1 MREGGK
7 CWCVGTPVDRL
18 SVVIPAKLWL
28 GLSYTCDSPPPGT
41 YSAVRTLQCVLCS
54 AFSAVRTLQC
64 VLCSAF
70 SAVRTLQCVLC
81 SAFSAVRT
89 LQCRMFNCT
98 LCLIDCACVFVCIF
112 GACFDPVSDSGACVC
127 LGACFDPVSHPGAWA
142 ILQWARLWTISQHCC
157 RSAGVVR
164 VQRKHQAGH
173 HSLGDVGATPATV
186 SCVQRGEEIEP
197 FFYPPPLPRP
207 SLSPLYLFSF
217 LKPFNVVVCWN
228 WRIYTLWIK

>member
-28 GLSYTCDSPPPGT
+28 SLSYTCDSP
-41 YSAVRTLQCVLCS
+41 LQCVLCS
-54 AFSAVRTLQC
+54 AECSTARC
-64 VLCSAF
+64 VCRLC
-70 SAVRTLQCVLC
+70 VCVCVYFWLLV
-81 SAFSAVRT
+81 SIQS
-89 LQCRMFNCT
+89 
-98 LCLIDCACVFVCIF
+98 LILV
-112 GACFDPVSDSGACVC
+112 PVCVC

-142 ILQWARLWTISQHCC
+142 ILQWAPAMNDLANTAVGQQASLEYNANI
-157 RSAGVVR
+157 
-164 VQRKHQAGH
+164 QAGH

-186 SCVQRGEEIEP
+186 SCVQRGEEIWA
-197 FFYPPPLPRP
+197 FFLSSPPPPLPRP

-217 LKPFNVVVCWN
+217 SKPLNVVVCWN